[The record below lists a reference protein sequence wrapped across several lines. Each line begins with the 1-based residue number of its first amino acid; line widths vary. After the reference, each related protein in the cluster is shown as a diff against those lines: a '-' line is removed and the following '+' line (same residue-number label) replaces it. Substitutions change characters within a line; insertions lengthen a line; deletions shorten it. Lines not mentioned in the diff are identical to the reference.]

1 MRGLLQDRRRRC
13 HLHALMLRS
22 AISPLSFEGRQ
33 WRPPRDDGKRR
44 KRLSSRCD
52 LHPSFC
58 SRSKKRCL
66 SRMIPKSGV
75 RFSDQDHAPLKSE
88 AFFNLPRKGRRSA
101 ERRTSVAAPG
111 KQPQPRYASRSPF
124 GAPPRL
130 CAGIIHPN
138 SAWAALPGIRRMQTG
153 VPSPTPVQQ
162 APCSPITRRT
172 GRCPN
177 RLQAKSDEL
186 RLQEPLPLRQSR
198 HRLTSLTMSR
208 MTDYIMFRDKKSI
221 LKRLLFGDVLCTH
234 HE

>member
-33 WRPPRDDGKRR
+33 WRPPQDDGKRR

-111 KQPQPRYASRSPF
+111 KQPQPYASRSPF

-138 SAWAALPGIRRMQTG
+138 SAWAALPGIAGCKRE
-153 VPSPTPVQQ
+153 
-162 APCSPITRRT
+162 
-172 GRCPN
+172 
-177 RLQAKSDEL
+177 D
-186 RLQEPLPLRQSR
+186 PLRRQCSR
-198 HRLTSLTMSR
+198 HPAVRSR
-208 MTDYIMFRDKKSI
+208 AGRDDAQTAC
-221 LKRLLFGDVLCTH
+221 R
-234 HE
+234 